1 MARVTTYLNFQG
13 QAEEAFNFYRSVFGT
28 DYVGPI
34 LRMADMHPN
43 GGADLP
49 EEERGMIMHAEV
61 EILAGH
67 VLMATD
73 MLTSMGHEV
82 KVGNNT
88 TINLEP
94 GSREEVD
101 RLYAALSEGGGEA
114 NPPMDVPW
122 GYWGV
127 CLDRF
132 GIRWMF
138 NHMNEA

>member
-1 MARVTTYLNFQG
+1 MARVSTYLNFQG
-13 QAEEAFNFYRSVFGT
+13 QAEEALAFYRSVFGT
-28 DYVGPI
+28 EHVAPTIY
-34 LRMADMHPN
+34 MADMHPN

-49 EEERGMIMHAEV
+49 EEERSMVMHAEI
-61 EILAGH
+61 EILDGH

-73 MLTSMGHEV
+73 MLASLGQAV
-82 KVGNNT
+82 RVGNNT

-94 GSREEVD
+94 GSREEID
-101 RLYAALSEGGGEA
+101 HLYELLAEGGGEA
-114 NPPMDVPW
+114 NPPMEVPW

-138 NHMNEA
+138 NHMEQS